1 MTNKA
6 INQQDVASVDSLKF
20 LKKRLTNYLTIGGI
34 VLGTSLVNINSADA
48 GAVQLINGN
57 NYLVGGGGATE
68 VNQASDTLSNSNQ
81 TATASVTI
89 DGGSGG
95 AVTFATLIAK
105 ADLILNVG
113 IIDGN
118 TGDAE
123 TTTVGGNIT
132 ASAGSTLAITITDGK
147 LILAGSVVEAGDGVS
162 SIVIAAAQELNTTG
176 GTKTFASAITGVATS
191 TLNIDGAATF
201 SDTVAVGVIDIDGA
215 TTFSGNVTATGAVTI
230 DQHVTFAGDVTLSS
244 STETVLVGSK
254 LITFTGGTF
263 TATGANGIES
273 QAANSGFF
281 ADGAGD
287 QTIASQFTHDAVGE
301 LVVTNSNVGGTVTF
315 KEKIGAVGGNEAK
328 LIDTDTGTISVFEK
342 EVATDLFTVD
352 GSATLTLDNNEAT
365 RVDINGIGSLII
377 SNTIT
382 DGQEVFTVATAVEND
397 DIQGTGNIKMP
408 GNLTDGQD
416 IVLFAQLSAGNQAAV
431 VVDTELA
438 LLDTA
443 LMTYTASNVVIATN
457 DNNIT
462 VTASENSTA
471 QVATNLGVTKNDG
484 VAFKEMGTAVQGT
497 DTVAFNAL
505 FNSLSGEG
513 GLTAATDS
521 KRLAIQAAPQ
531 TEIISGSTVASQGV
545 TNSVQGIISNR
556 MASLR
561 SGDAFATGMSAGGTM
576 SAKSGFVQVFGSTA
590 EQKNRTIG
598 SGIQSGFE
606 SDSSGVAIGFDGISD
621 AGTTV
626 GLSLSMSNTDV
637 DSKGIGGARVD
648 MDSYTASIY
657 MDKATDVGYI
667 EGSLTYGTSE
677 NSTSRKIT
685 AAGLNRTLTADY
697 DSDQISLNIG
707 VGMPKDVG
715 MGFVTPFA
723 SVTGTTIS
731 TDSYTEKST
740 VVGDAL
746 RLKIA
751 QDDVT
756 SLVGSLGV
764 KYHNVMDHGGTP
776 MISFAVNNEFGDSA
790 IDSTNTYQG
799 GGTAFKT
806 STDVEALSA
815 TLGVGYSLG
824 NDFTSIQF
832 SYEADANDD
841 KYLSH
846 GGSIKV
852 VGKF

>member
-147 LILAGSVVEAGDGVS
+147 LVLAGSVVEAGDGVS

-176 GTKTFASAITGVATS
+176 ATKTFASAITGVATS

-244 STETVLVGSK
+244 ATETVLVGSK

-377 SNTIT
+377 ANTIT

-416 IVLFAQLSAGNQAAV
+416 IVLFAQLSAANQAAV